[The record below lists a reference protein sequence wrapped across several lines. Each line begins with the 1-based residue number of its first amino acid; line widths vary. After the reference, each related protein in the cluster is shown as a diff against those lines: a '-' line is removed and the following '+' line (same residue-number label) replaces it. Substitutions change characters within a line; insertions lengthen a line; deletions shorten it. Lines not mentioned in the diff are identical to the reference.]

1 VFETTARDFGVVD
14 EGAVLSHTYSFRNTG
29 KGQLDITTRSSCGC
43 TAALLSEKSIPPGG
57 KGKIF
62 VEFNT
67 AGKHKGKNEV
77 QIIVRSNDPGR
88 KISTLKILATIRGR
102 IAAIPDKVFL
112 GEVGANSVV
121 RREVL
126 LRDAGDGV
134 SKVIGV
140 TVPEGVQA
148 KILPARMDST
158 KSRIIPIQLTIRSG
172 SLPGEISKYAVIR
185 TNSGKQ
191 PEIPVQIY
199 GTVASRIK
207 VYPARIFF
215 GDVAANATIRREATI
230 TPAEGMK
237 IDPEKISA
245 GDPRF
250 ITRITPLDGKSYRM
264 SVTLTASGPEA
275 TLNDSIKLYLAGN
288 SAPEIEIPIYARV
301 VSKR

>member
-1 VFETTARDFGVVD
+1 
-14 EGAVLSHTYSFRNTG
+14 
-29 KGQLDITTRSSCGC
+29 
-43 TAALLSEKSIPPGG
+43 
-57 KGKIF
+57 
-62 VEFNT
+62 
-67 AGKHKGKNEV
+67 
-77 QIIVRSNDPGR
+77 
-88 KISTLKILATIRGR
+88 
-102 IAAIPDKVFL
+102 
-112 GEVGANSVV
+112 VGANSVV